1 MSSYVVIILILLCVM
16 INVTGQILL
25 RYGASKLGHLAF
37 SCRAL
42 PALFRQVALN
52 PFILGSLTCAGV
64 GLLLWLVILSR
75 AEVSF
80 AYPMV
85 SISYV
90 FTAVAAWRLLGENLR
105 PIRLL
110 GIFLICAGVFLI
122 ARS

>member
-1 MSSYVVIILILLCVM
+1 MLILLCVM

-25 RYGASKLGHLAF
+25 RYGASKLGQITF

-52 PFILGSLTCAGV
+52 PFILGSLTCAGA
-64 GLLLWLVILSR
+64 GLLLWLVVLSR

-90 FTAVAAWRLLGENLR
+90 FTALAAWRLLGENLNPTR
-105 PIRLL
+105 IL
-110 GIFLICAGVFLI
+110 GIVLICAGIFLI